1 MLRNDTRFLIELLP
15 YNGVMRWQIL
25 EPSTREMLAH
35 ARSWDHAVMVAKEL
49 NGQVLPPQSRS
60 ESPKLTQKQI
70 DASGEHRKGFYALL
84 TQIRNS
90 VFPSTQIVK

>member
-1 MLRNDTRFLIELLP
+1 MLRNETRFLIELLP

-25 EPSTREMLAH
+25 EPTTKEMLAH
-35 ARSWDHAVMVAKEL
+35 AHGWDHAVMVAKEL
-49 NGQVLPPQSRS
+49 NRQVLPPQSRS
-60 ESPKLTQKQI
+60 ESPKLTQFRI
-70 DASGEHRKGFYALL
+70 DGTGDHRKGFYAFL